1 MQKHLTAVLALLSVL
16 NAGPAFA
23 DETSGRPE
31 LYTLAEQAIRDRF
44 PDMDIGHLK
53 ASMVQEDGRAY
64 ITFALNLPNTVGGGV
79 IVVLDEK
86 TGEVIGALRSQ

>member
-23 DETSGRPE
+23 DETSGRSE
-31 LYTLAEQAIRDRF
+31 FYTLAEQAIRDRF

>member
-31 LYTLAEQAIRDRF
+31 FYTLAEQAIRYRF